1 MFVYPMSF
9 KNSIPNIF
17 TSFNLLCGCLAIV
30 SATNDNAMWTAYFVG
45 IAAIFDFLDGMVA
58 RALKVQSPIGK
69 DLDSLADMVSFGV
82 VPGLIMFKLI
92 GISLFTYGLKA
103 DVSGNTR
110 AILSYLPY
118 LSFLITIF
126 AAIRL
131 ARFNV
136 FSADALGF
144 TGMPTPACAI
154 FIASLPLIIE
164 NQDISNEFLMESV
177 FLSPLFPIATT
188 LLVSYLMVSKI
199 NMFSL
204 KFKTLGWEGNKMRYV
219 FLVLAIALIIP
230 FKFLGVMFTMIL
242 YILLSL
248 INNKIK
254 LTP

>member
-1 MFVYPMSF
+1 MAF

-17 TSFNLLCGCLAIV
+17 TSLNLLCGCFAIV

-45 IAAIFDFLDGMVA
+45 IAAIFDFLDGMAA

-92 GISLFTYGLKA
+92 GISLFTYGLQA
-103 DVSGNTR
+103 DISGNTR
-110 AILSYLPY
+110 AIFNFLPY
-118 LSFLITIF
+118 LSFLITIC

-136 FSADALGF
+136 FSSESSLGF
-144 TGMPTPACAI
+144 TGMPTPAMAI

-177 FLSPLFPIATT
+177 FLSPIFPIATT
-188 LLVSYLMVSKI
+188 IFISYLMVSKI

-204 KFKTLGWEGNKMRYV
+204 KFKTLGWTGNKMRYV
-219 FLVLAIALIIP
+219 FLILALALIIP
-230 FKFLGVMFTMIL
+230 FKFLGIMFTMVL
-242 YILLSL
+242 YILLSI
-248 INNKIK
+248 INNRIK
-254 LTP
+254 LTE

>member
-1 MFVYPMSF
+1 MAF

-17 TSFNLLCGCLAIV
+17 TSLNLLCGCFAIV

-58 RALKVQSPIGK
+58 RALKVESPIGK

-92 GISLFTYGLKA
+92 GISLFTYGLQA
-103 DVSGNTR
+103 DISGNTR
-110 AILSYLPY
+110 AIFNLLPY

-136 FSADALGF
+136 LSSESSGF
-144 TGMPTPACAI
+144 TGMPTPAMAI

-177 FLSPLFPIATT
+177 FLSPFFPIATT
-188 LLVSYLMVSKI
+188 IFISYLMVSKI
-199 NMFSL
+199 DMFSL
-204 KFKTLGWEGNKMRYV
+204 KFKTLGWTGNKMRYV
-219 FLVLAIALIIP
+219 FLILALALIIP
-230 FKFLGVMFTMIL
+230 FKFLGIMFTMVL
-242 YILLSL
+242 YILLSI
-248 INNKIK
+248 INNRIK
-254 LTP
+254 LTE